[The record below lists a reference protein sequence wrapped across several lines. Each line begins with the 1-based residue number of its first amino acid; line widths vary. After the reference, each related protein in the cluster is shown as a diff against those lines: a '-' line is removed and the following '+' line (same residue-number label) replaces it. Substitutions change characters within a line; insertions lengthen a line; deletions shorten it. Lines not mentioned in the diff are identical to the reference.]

1 MYSTDDIMQFA
12 NLVAEIVDPDRIIL
26 FGSYAYGKPDDKSD
40 IDLLVVKNGKDFT
53 IDDEAKIATDV
64 FYRRRQLGIHT
75 RCDVFYRTD
84 KQIQES
90 VKKGGAFVDALQKGS
105 VIYERVHQ

>member
-1 MYSTDDIMQFA
+1 MYSTDEIMQFA

-64 FYRRRQLGIHT
+64 FYRRRQLGIRT

-84 KQIQES
+84 KQVQES
-90 VKKGGAFVDALQKGS
+90 AKKGGAFVDALQKGR
-105 VIYERVHQ
+105 VIYERAHQ